1 MDPQLRSQITRSE
14 WPTDLHVATSDL
26 HVAVLRTSTNNQ
38 TSLNVENNSPL
49 LSIQES
55 RHRSLKFTRYRFS
68 GKKPSP
74 RSSKVGCLAEAWIP
88 RRSCRNVGMKSTK
101 RNASSESDLYL
112 NRLHLSL
119 VSPTKC
125 RIPTIRLRIHHMF
138 PVSLP
143 LSRHSADRNH
153 SGVTSWKSKRCSQ
166 SNLNAS
172 GSRCK
177 TSKFTGDCNK
187 KIRKCRYGNHPWPTR
202 RITMICW
209 FAIHQNQLKFWYAF
223 FIFPPVT
230 YVKKEFFIPFNT
242 SSCFYRSLSP
252 NLGVLLIQGFCSTE
266 AIHCHGLATLLRL
279 RQNAK
284 QRYDESKWHGSDL
297 KLVFFC
303 FHLSLVC
310 LDGG

>member
-1 MDPQLRSQITRSE
+1 MDAQLRSQITRISKHRTSE
-14 WPTDLHVATSDL
+14 WPKDLHVATSDL

-38 TSLNVENNSPL
+38 TSLNVEKNSPL

-74 RSSKVGCLAEAWIP
+74 RSSKVGCLAEARIP

-101 RNASSESDLYL
+101 RNASSESDLFL

-125 RIPTIRLRIHHMF
+125 RIPMIRLRIHHMF

-177 TSKFTGDCNK
+177 TSKFTGDCMKHLQQENK
-187 KIRKCRYGNHPWPTR
+187 QMSIWKPPMANASYCNDFQYTKNNWKIDTH
-202 RITMICW
+202 
-209 FAIHQNQLKFWYAF
+209 F
-223 FIFPPVT
+223 
-230 YVKKEFFIPFNT
+230 
-242 SSCFYRSLSP
+242 SSS
-252 NLGVLLIQGFCSTE
+252 
-266 AIHCHGLATLLRL
+266 
-279 RQNAK
+279 
-284 QRYDESKWHGSDL
+284 
-297 KLVFFC
+297 
-303 FHLSLVC
+303 HLSRMSRRNSSYHSTHLRVFIVPC
-310 LDGG
+310 PQTSGSCWYRDSAAPKPSIAMDSPPSCACDKTQATIWRKQVTRKRP

>member
-1 MDPQLRSQITRSE
+1 MDAQLRSQITRISKHRTSE
-14 WPTDLHVATSDL
+14 WPKDLHVATSDL

-38 TSLNVENNSPL
+38 TSLNVEKNSPL

-74 RSSKVGCLAEAWIP
+74 RSSKVGCLAEARIP

-125 RIPTIRLRIHHMF
+125 RIPMIRLRIHHIF

-177 TSKFTGDCNK
+177 PSKFTT
-187 KIRKCRYGNHPWPTR
+187 RKCLYGNHLWPMR
-202 RITMICW
+202 RIAMI
-209 FAIHQNQLKFWYAF
+209 FNTPESLKNWCAF
-223 FIFPPVT
+223 FIFPPLT

-279 RQNAK
+279 RQSAK

-303 FHLSLVC
+303 FHLLLVC